1 MQITSPHSNM
11 IALFDNEESS
21 GGPRRRLRGA
31 LSRVGFGLIGF
42 AGLVFGALP
51 IFAARRLLYPVTHEP
66 PPYTEEGLIDVPV
79 RPERVEFMARDGK
92 PLSGWFVPAPDGTPK
107 PWSCVVLIYGYG
119 GYKEQMHEYAKMVHE
134 GGFATLMFDMR
145 GAGLRRREPVTLGYK
160 ERWDL
165 MDAVRY
171 IQTRSDVDP
180 NRIGAFG
187 LSMGGAVAIMAAAEE
202 PGIKA
207 IVTDSAYADITDMIK
222 PGIVVFL
229 GKLALPFAPLIVRY
243 AETMMGIRAHEIRP
257 EKAASKL
264 GERPLF
270 VIHGLD
276 DALTHPQSAYKIY
289 QAATGPKELWLLP
302 ECGHGCAPSVAP
314 AEYKRRINEF
324 FSRWL

>member
-1 MQITSPHSNM
+1 MEISLSHSDLTQ
-11 IALFDNEESS
+11 ALDNEESGEGS
-21 GGPRRRLRGA
+21 PGRLRGVA
-31 LSRVGFGLIGF
+31 SKLGLGIAGL
-42 AGLVFGALP
+42 AGLVLGALP
-51 IFAARRLLYPVTHEP
+51 MVAARRILYPVTHEP

-79 RPERVEFMARDGK
+79 RPERVQFMARDGK
-92 PLSGWFVPAPDGTPK
+92 PLSGWFIPAPDGTPK
-107 PWSCVVLIYGYG
+107 PWSCVLLLYGYA

-180 NRIGAFG
+180 ARIGAFG
-187 LSMGGAVAIMAAAEE
+187 VSMGGAIALMAAAEE

-207 IVTDSAYADITDMIK
+207 IVTDSAYADISDMIK
-222 PGIVVFL
+222 PGIVTFL

-243 AETMMGIRAHEIRP
+243 AESMMGARAQDIRP
-257 EKAASKL
+257 EKAASEL
-264 GERPLF
+264 GDRPIF

-276 DALTHPQSAYKIY
+276 DILTHPKSASKIY
-289 QAATGPKELWLLP
+289 DAASGPKELWLLP